1 MGLIDVEALAAP
13 VSEDAPCGE
22 DLSYDPAFFELE
34 TVAQGTEERVMGDE
48 VVAAEE
54 PDWAE
59 VARMALEL
67 LGRTRDLRV
76 GMWLVLA
83 ALRREGFPGL
93 RDGLTVL
100 RRWLDD
106 LWECLH
112 PQLDPADD
120 NDPTERI
127 NVLESIAQ
135 PEGSFGDPMRF
146 IRRLHETPLT
156 DSRQLGRYSY
166 RDLLVASGEV
176 ARPEDA
182 EGEAPT
188 VQLVEGAFEDTPTE
202 WLTEQAEAAAE
213 ATEQIEAID
222 ARVVEAV
229 GAEQAAQLDPFK
241 KALGEV
247 AAKLGEELQ
256 SRGYTAPTAGGQ
268 APAEASAAAPAAGP
282 PAQALS
288 GDITGPEDVVRAI
301 DKICDYYARHEP
313 SSPVPLLLRR
323 AQRLV
328 SKSFV
333 EVIQDLSPQALQQIE
348 MIAGGGI
355 DSGAPP
361 E

>member
-13 VSEDAPCGE
+13 LSDEAPCGE
-22 DLSYDPAFFELE
+22 DLSYKPGFFQLE

-48 VVAAEE
+48 VHAAEE
-54 PDWAE
+54 PDWGE
-59 VARMALEL
+59 VGRMAVEL
-67 LGRTRDLRV
+67 LGRTRDLRIA
-76 GMWLVLA
+76 MWLVLA

-93 RDGLTVL
+93 RDGLALL

-106 LWECLH
+106 LWECVH
-112 PQLDPADD
+112 PQLDPEDD

-127 NVLESIAQ
+127 NVIESIAQ

-146 IRRLHETPLT
+146 IRRLYETPLT
-156 DSRQLGRYSY
+156 DSRQLGQLTY
-166 RDLLVASGEV
+166 RDILTARGEV
-176 ARPEDA
+176 APPEDA
-182 EGEAPT
+182 EGEPPT
-188 VQLVEGAFEDTPTE
+188 VQLIDGAFEDTPTE
-202 WLTEQAEAAAE
+202 WLTEQAQAAAE
-213 ATEQIEAID
+213 ASEHINAID
-222 ARVVEAV
+222 ARLVEAV
-229 GAEQAAQLDPFK
+229 GAGQSAQLDPFK
-241 KALGEV
+241 KALSQV
-247 AAKLGEELQ
+247 AARLGEQLQ
-256 SRGYTAPTAGGQ
+256 RRGYAAPTGGAE
-268 APAEASAAAPAAGP
+268 APAEAPAAGP

-333 EVIQDLSPQALQQIE
+333 EVIQDLSPQTLQQIE
-348 MIAGGGI
+348 MITGGGI
-355 DSGAPP
+355 DSSAPP